1 MSSIFS
7 FWRRSVAA
15 NIYCLAF
22 LSILS
27 LAALAGSS
35 LYFAKTTEGAANK
48 FYSDGF
54 VGVLGATRLELLLE
68 QHRRIVESMPAEVD
82 KVRLEKSRDELN
94 QIRSKLISLI
104 ADLTP
109 EDADGIVEDLEKEI
123 AKSFLP
129 LAELAD
135 KVVFYALN
143 IAQDKAI
150 EFSDQYAGAA
160 QKTQHFIQAY
170 RAHELKSARD
180 SVAELSSSAKA
191 LTAWVLISTIAAF
204 VAIGPIGLTITR
216 RVLLRL
222 GRVTDAMAR
231 VAKHDTT
238 VAVPSLHDSDEV
250 GAIARAVEVFKDNAI
265 ELIARKKQAEDA
277 GRQLD
282 IAMNNMTHGLCM
294 FDSEQRLIICNERFM
309 RMYNLPPQLSQR
321 GTSLHQIQGH
331 RIATGT
337 YAITNPEQFA
347 AEHTTTMDHEAAAFT
362 HELMD
367 GRVIA
372 VSQQPMAT
380 GGWVA
385 VHEDVTER
393 RRSEAK
399 IAHLARH
406 DALTNLPNRVLFR
419 ESLEHSLSVLERGQ
433 SFAVICLDLDQFKEV
448 NDTLGHPVGD
458 ELLKGVA
465 RRLRS
470 CLRDSDI
477 VARLGGDEFAVIQKN
492 VKRPEDSNKL
502 ATKLVEM
509 ISEPYDLNGKHVV
522 IGASIGIAITPGDG
536 ADPDQLLKNADM
548 ALYLAKKEGRGTHRF
563 FEPEMDARLQAR
575 RGMEIDLRSA
585 IINGQFKLMY
595 QPIFQIETKEIN
607 AFEALIRWD
616 HPERGRISPADFI
629 PLAEETGL
637 ILQIGEWVL
646 RRACS
651 QAAKWPS
658 SINVAVNLSPTQFK
672 NRKLVQTIIN
682 ALASASLSPGRLEL
696 EITESALLQND
707 SGTLGTLHQL
717 RGLGIR
723 VSMDDFGTGYSSLSY
738 LRSFPFDKIKID
750 GSFVRDMPQ
759 REDCK
764 AIVRA
769 VASLARSLNVPTVA
783 EGVETQE
790 QFDMARAEGC
800 NECQGFLL
808 GRPMTEIEVEKL
820 LYGKTQVHSAA

>member
-1 MSSIFS
+1 MSRVFS

-15 NIYCLAF
+15 SIYCLAL
-22 LSILS
+22 LSIVS
-27 LAALAGSS
+27 LAALAGAS
-35 LYFAKTTEGAANK
+35 LYFAKTTEDAANR

-54 VGVLGATRLELLLE
+54 VGVLSATRLELLLE

-82 KVRLEKSRDELN
+82 KVRLEKNRDELN
-94 QIRSKLISLI
+94 LINSKLASLI
-104 ADLTP
+104 AELTA
-109 EDADGIVEDLEKEI
+109 ENADSAADDFEKEI
-123 AKSFLP
+123 AQSFQP
-129 LAELAD
+129 LAKLAD
-135 KVVFYALN
+135 RVVFYALN
-143 IAQDKAI
+143 IAQDKAT
-150 EFSDQYAGAA
+150 EFTDQYAAA
-160 QKTQHFIQAY
+160 AEKMQHFIQAY

-180 SVAELSSSAKA
+180 SVSQLSSSAKS

-204 VAIGPIGLTITR
+204 VMIGPIGLTITR

-222 GRVTDAMAR
+222 GRVTDAMAK
-231 VAKHDTT
+231 VAKHDTAVT
-238 VAVPSLHDSDEV
+238 VPSLHDNDEV
-250 GAIARAVEVFKDNAI
+250 GAMARAVEVFKENAI
-265 ELIARKKQAEDA
+265 ELIARKKEAEDA

-282 IAMNNMTHGLCM
+282 IALNNMTHGLCM
-294 FDSEQRLIICNERFM
+294 FDVEQRLIICNERFM

-331 RIATGT
+331 RIGAGT

-347 AEHTTTMDHEAAAFT
+347 AEHTTTMDQEAAAFT

-372 VSQQPMAT
+372 VSQQPMPS

-419 ESLEHSLSVLERGQ
+419 ESLEQAISVLERGQ

-458 ELLKGVA
+458 ELLKSVA
-465 RRLRS
+465 RRLRG
-470 CLRDSDI
+470 CLRDTDI
-477 VARLGGDEFAVIQKN
+477 VARLGGDEFAVIQKT
-492 VKRPEDSNKL
+492 VQRPEDSNKL
-502 ATKLVEM
+502 ATKLVEV
-509 ISEPYDLNGKHVV
+509 ISEPYDLSGKHVV
-522 IGASIGIAITPGDG
+522 IGASIGIALAPGDG
-536 ADPDQLLKNADM
+536 SDPDQLLKNADM

-575 RGMEIDLRSA
+575 RGMEIDLRAA
-585 IINGQFKLMY
+585 IVNGQFRLLY
-595 QPIFQIETKEIN
+595 QPIVQVETKQITS
-607 AFEALIRWD
+607 FEALIRWN
-616 HPERGRISPADFI
+616 HPQRGQISPGEFI

-646 RRACS
+646 RTACS
-651 QAAKWPS
+651 QAAKWPDS
-658 SINVAVNLSPTQFK
+658 VNVAVNLSPTQFK
-672 NRKLVQTIIN
+672 SRMLVQTVIN
-682 ALASASLSPGRLEL
+682 ALAGAGLSPGRLEL

-808 GRPMTEIEVEKL
+808 GRPMPESEVEKL
-820 LYGKTQVHSAA
+820 LLEQMRVHKAA

>member
-1 MSSIFS
+1 MRGVWS
-7 FWRRSVAA
+7 FWQRSVAA
-15 NIYCLAF
+15 SIYCLAL

-27 LAALAGSS
+27 LTALAGAS
-35 LYFAKTTEGAANK
+35 LYFAKTTESAANR

-54 VGVLGATRLELLLE
+54 VGVLSSTRLELLLE

-82 KVRLEKSRDELN
+82 KVRLEKNRDELN
-94 QIRSKLISLI
+94 QIHSKLISLI

-109 EDADGIVEDLEKEI
+109 EGADSIAEDFEQEI
-123 AKSFLP
+123 AKSFHP

-135 KVVFYALN
+135 KVVFYASN

-150 EFSDQYAGAA
+150 EFADQYAVAA
-160 QKTQHFIQAY
+160 QKTQQFIQAY

-180 SVAELSSSAKA
+180 SVAELSSSAKS

-204 VAIGPIGLTITR
+204 VMIGPIGLTITR
-216 RVLLRL
+216 RVLRRL
-222 GRVTDAMAR
+222 GRVTDAMVK
-231 VAKHDTT
+231 VAAHDTL
-238 VAVPSLHDSDEV
+238 VRVPSLHDSDEV
-250 GAIARAVEVFKDNAI
+250 GAIARAVEVFKENAI
-265 ELIARKKQAEDA
+265 ELIARKKQAEEA

-294 FDSEQRLIICNERFM
+294 FDAEQRLIICNERFM
-309 RMYNLPPQLSQR
+309 QMYNLPPHLAQR
-321 GTSLHQIQGH
+321 GTTLHQIQGH
-331 RIATGT
+331 RVAAGT

-347 AEHTTTMDHEAAAFT
+347 AEHTTTMDHQAAAFT

-367 GRVIA
+367 GRIIA
-372 VSQQPMAT
+372 VSQQPMPT

-419 ESLEHSLSVLERGQ
+419 ESLEQAISVLERDQ

-470 CLRDSDI
+470 CVRDTDI
-477 VARLGGDEFAVIQKN
+477 VARLGGDEFAVIQKS
-492 VKRPEDSNKL
+492 VKRPEDCNKL

-509 ISEPYDLNGKHVV
+509 ISEPYDLAGKHVV
-522 IGASIGIAITPGDG
+522 VGASLGIALAPGDG
-536 ADPDQLLKNADM
+536 SDPDQLLKNADM

-575 RGMEIDLRSA
+575 RGMEIDLRAA
-585 IINGQFKLMY
+585 IIHGQFRLMY
-595 QPIFQIETKEIN
+595 QPIVQVDTKEITS
-607 AFEALIRWD
+607 FEALIRWN
-616 HPERGRISPADFI
+616 HPERGLISPAEFI

-646 RRACS
+646 RSACT

-658 SINVAVNLSPTQFK
+658 SVNVAVNLSPTQFK
-672 NRKLVQTIIN
+672 SRKLVQTVIK
-682 ALASASLSPGRLEL
+682 ALAAAGLSPGRLEL

-800 NECQGFLL
+800 NECQGFLI
-808 GRPMTEIEVEKL
+808 GRPMSEIAVAKL
-820 LYGKTQVHSAA
+820 LLGQRRVHSAA